1 MWNQKKLYKWTYL
14 QNRNR
19 PTDIEK
25 KVRVTKGEKGWGRAE
40 LEVWDQQIQPAIYKT
55 DKGIPCQPSGGVQEP
70 KSHKLHCVAKK
81 KK

>member
-1 MWNQKKLYKWTYL
+1 M
-14 QNRNR
+14 
-19 PTDIEK
+19 
-25 KVRVTKGEKGWGRAE
+25 VTKGEKGWGRAE